1 MFIVLALAAGT
12 AWGCGSGEQDAPPA
26 AFELQE
32 VASTMLPDSFEVKG
46 AALSRDGRV
55 VVWSGNQQ
63 HLLVDGGSG
72 VSVFPA
78 GIPLSPLAVGFAASD
93 SLLEVV
99 DAERRSLL
107 VLSWAGKVVA
117 EHALDLPWRVESA
130 TRTES
135 GWFLGGRDTAG
146 DFTIV
151 RWSPDGG
158 RISPVSR
165 IHPHGRD
172 RRTAVLLTAAGPDV
186 TASEIGAPHRGR
198 LISAG
203 QSGPD
208 GDAQF
213 AAPAFPKARGRDGAF
228 WISLP
233 IFSIDSGYV
242 RSFSDLRS
250 DNRLIA
256 LYDRRGRLTRV
267 TQVAVPMAVVAAN
280 PESRVLLFARRTD
293 RIELVRYTW
302 RWVGPN
308 TASDL

>member
-1 MFIVLALAAGT
+1 VPIPGLST
-12 AWGCGSGEQDAPPA
+12 DGSPGRPRAQAPHP
-26 AFELQE
+26 AFELRE
-32 VASTMLPDSFEVKG
+32 VASTTLPDSFEIKG

-55 VVWSGNQQ
+55 VVVWSGNQR
-63 HLLVDGGSG
+63 HLLVDRGGG
-72 VSVFPA
+72 ASVLPA
-78 GIPLSPLAVGFAASD
+78 GIPLTPLAVGFAASD
-93 SLLEVV
+93 SLLEVI

-107 VLSWAGKVVA
+107 VLSWAGKVIA

-130 TRTES
+130 TRTAG

-151 RWSPDGG
+151 RWSPGGG
-158 RISPVSR
+158 RTGPVSR
-165 IHPHGRD
+165 IGPHGRG
-172 RRTAVLLTAAGPDV
+172 RRTAILLTAAGTDV

-198 LISAG
+198 LISASG
-203 QSGPD
+203 QSAPG
-208 GDAQF
+208 GEAQF

-233 IFSIDSGYV
+233 IFAIDSGFV

-256 LYDRRGRLTRV
+256 LYDRRGKLTRV
-267 TQVAVPMAVVAAN
+267 TEVAVPMAVVATR
-280 PESRVLLFARRTD
+280 PEAKVLLFARRTD

-308 TASDL
+308 TGSGL